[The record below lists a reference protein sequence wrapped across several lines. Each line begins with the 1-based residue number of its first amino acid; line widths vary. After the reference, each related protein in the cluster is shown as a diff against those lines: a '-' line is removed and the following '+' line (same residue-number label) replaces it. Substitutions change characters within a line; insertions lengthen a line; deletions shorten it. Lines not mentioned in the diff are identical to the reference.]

1 MRAVV
6 MAGGEG
12 TRLRPLTSN
21 QPKPMVSL
29 CGKPCM
35 EHIVELLKRHGIDE
49 TVVTLMFL
57 PKVIRD
63 YFGDGSTLGVRMQ
76 YSVEQSPAGTAGSVK
91 LAEDDLRDDT
101 FIVIS
106 GDALT
111 DFDLQDIV
119 AFHKQRGAM
128 VTIALKRVE
137 NPLEFGV
144 VVVNEEGRIER
155 FLEKPTW
162 GQVFSDTVNT
172 GIYVLE
178 PEVFDHIPAGHQV
191 RLQPGAVPQAVR
203 DGRAALR
210 LRRRGLLA
218 GHRQPAA
225 VPHRQPRP
233 ARRQGPGRAPRHRA
247 AQPHLPR
254 RRRQPRLAREHAG
267 PRVHRQ
273 LRQDRPPR
281 RPSGPTRCSAATSS
295 SRSTP
300 RRATA

>member
-35 EHIVELLKRHGIDE
+35 EYIVELIKRHGIDE

-57 PKVIRD
+57 PKMIRD

-91 LAEDDLRDDT
+91 LAEDALRGDT

-111 DFDLQDIV
+111 DFDLGEVV

-144 VVVNEEGRIER
+144 VVVDDEGRIER

-172 GIYVLE
+172 GIYVME
-178 PEVFDHIPAGHQV
+178 PEVLDRVFEPFFTTK
-191 RLQPGAVPQAVR
+191 RLTGGTGLGLSVSLGIAEAH
-203 DGRAALR
+203 GGSLTFAA
-210 LRRRGLLA
+210 
-218 GHRQPAA
+218 
-225 VPHRQPRP
+225 
-233 ARRQGPGRAPRHRA
+233 APRGGSEFTLS
-247 AQPHLPR
+247 LPVA
-254 RRRQPRLAREHAG
+254 PE
-267 PRVHRQ
+267 V
-273 LRQDRPPR
+273 
-281 RPSGPTRCSAATSS
+281 TE
-295 SRSTP
+295 
-300 RRATA
+300 